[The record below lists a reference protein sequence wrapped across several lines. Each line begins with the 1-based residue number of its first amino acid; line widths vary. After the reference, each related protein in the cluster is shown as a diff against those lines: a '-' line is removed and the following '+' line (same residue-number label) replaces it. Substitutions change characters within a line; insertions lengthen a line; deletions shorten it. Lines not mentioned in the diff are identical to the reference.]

1 MFGSHRIYLVPIK
14 TAELCSELQLAPSA
28 HQLLDFKSST
38 TGLTETTCVRPAYE
52 ITRWMDDASAPCGD
66 GWTEKLTNGCLKV
79 RWMQCT
85 WICEPPLHSSTGPG
99 FKQIS
104 ICQRWGKMVNVQSK
118 ETKIQHIILNPDWRK
133 RVTLCLEPT
142 TLNSRLEAGMVFDKW
157 ASITTPQAEIP
168 FTSARLRDY
177 AGKENHD
184 LSCNMLWTE
193 RGTMSSHNSAQ
204 LDLDSSNL
212 YWFP

>member
-1 MFGSHRIYLVPIK
+1 MFGFHRIYLVPIK
-14 TAELCSELQLAPSA
+14 TAELCSELQLAPGA
-28 HQLLDFKSST
+28 HQLLDFESST
-38 TGLTETTCVRPAYE
+38 TGLTETTCSRPAYE
-52 ITRWMDDASAPCGD
+52 ITRGMDDASAPCGD
-66 GWTEKLTNGCLKV
+66 GWRAKLTNGCLKV
-79 RWMQCT
+79 RWIQCT

-104 ICQRWGKMVNVQSK
+104 ICQQWEKMVNVQSK
-118 ETKIQHIILNPDWRK
+118 ETKIQHIIYNANWRK

-142 TLNSRLEAGMVFDKW
+142 TLNSRLEAGMVFDIW